1 MRSYQADSSPSLS
14 AASDSTDL
22 DGRPNRAVS
31 VFSNT
36 SRSLLGSWG
45 RRCVGAALLVTV
57 LWIGSSS
64 VVRQTKQETLGSS
77 GIASGALDVEGK
89 SNKSKSSKSNKK
101 SDKSAATTPCED
113 GKYSKRT
120 LQYAFELP
128 FAALFKDNKGQ
139 NRYEASSIILKDDSF
154 YAVCDNSW
162 AVSKFSTSLD
172 PFSSANVQ
180 IGTPNPEG
188 VEDSGFE
195 AIFWDD
201 DSFYVVRESVQH
213 ADSHFHAVVEQ
224 VRLGENNYTVVEACS
239 SDFKFEGTSKGFE
252 GAVSIR
258 DTNNEMVILGLCEG
272 NHCSETRKFDR
283 GNGRIVAM
291 KRIIEEDGTTC
302 TWSAVRTIN
311 VPSNAYFHDYSD
323 IAVDAKGRVAITTQE
338 DSQVWIGQM
347 LGLDPETGRYD
358 LNAMELDP
366 DVYSVFDFP
375 KNNEC
380 ETIYCNIE
388 GVEWLNDQTIVV
400 VSDKMKGKG
409 KQDFLCFDKDQS
421 VHVFVLPD

>member
-1 MRSYQADSSPSLS
+1 MRSYQADSIPTRSASSGSPDLEGPPSDRDPRSVRSLS
-14 AASDSTDL
+14 S
-22 DGRPNRAVS
+22 
-31 VFSNT
+31 
-36 SRSLLGSWG
+36 LGSWG
-45 RRCVGAALLVTV
+45 RRFIGAALLVTV

-64 VVRQTKQETLGSS
+64 VTRETQDATLSSS
-77 GIASGALDVEGK
+77 GLSSVLELEGK
-89 SNKSKSSKSNKK
+89 SKAKESKSTKSSKSGK
-101 SDKSAATTPCED
+101 SSAATPCED

-139 NRYEASSIILKDDSF
+139 SKYEASSIILKDNSF

-172 PFSSANVQ
+172 PFSPANVQ
-180 IGTPNPEG
+180 LGTPNPEG

-213 ADSHFHAVVEQ
+213 ADSHFHAIVEQ
-224 VRLGENNYTVVEACS
+224 VTLGDDNYTVVEACS

-272 NHCSETRKFDR
+272 NYCSETRKYDR
-283 GNGRIVAM
+283 GNGQIVAM

-311 VPSNAYFHDYSD
+311 VPSSAFFHDYSD
-323 IAVDAKGRVAITTQE
+323 IAIDDKGRVAITTQE

-366 DVYSVFDFP
+366 EIHSVFDFP

>member
-1 MRSYQADSSPSLS
+1 MRSYQADSSPTRT
-14 AASDSTDL
+14 AALDTPDL
-22 DGRPNRAVS
+22 DGRPNRGGDPGSLS
-31 VFSNT
+31 V
-36 SRSLLGSWG
+36 GSCWG
-45 RRCVGAALLVTV
+45 RRFIGAALLVTV

-64 VVRQTKQETLGSS
+64 VTRGTQEETLSSS
-77 GIASGALDVEGK
+77 GIELEGK
-89 SNKSKSSKSNKK
+89 SKDASSSKKK
-101 SDKSAATTPCED
+101 SGGSSSASMHKGGGGATACED

-139 NRYEASSIILKDDSF
+139 NRYEASSIILKDNSF

-172 PFSSANVQ
+172 PFSPANVQ
-180 IGTPNPEG
+180 IGTPNPDD

-195 AIFWDD
+195 AIFWDE

-213 ADSHFHAVVEQ
+213 ADSHFHAIVEQ
-224 VRLGENNYTVVEACS
+224 VALGENNYTVVEACS

-258 DTNNEMVILGLCEG
+258 DASNEMIILGLCEG
-272 NHCSETRKFDR
+272 NYCSETRKFDR

-291 KRIIEEDGTTC
+291 KRILEEDGTTC
-302 TWSAVRTIN
+302 TWSAVRTIS
-311 VPSNAYFHDYSD
+311 VPPSAFFHDYSD
-323 IAVDAKGRVAITTQE
+323 IAIDAKGRVAITTQE

-347 LGLDPETGRYD
+347 LGQDPDTGLYD
-358 LNAMELDP
+358 LDAMELDP
-366 DVYSVFDFP
+366 SVHSVFDFP